1 MPEKTKKYSMKI
13 PKNLKDLF
21 QEYID
26 KNPDLGFTTVS
37 QFLLFVLQQKAYEIK
52 KELDKLKESK
62 NK

>member
-1 MPEKTKKYSMKI
+1 MPDKTDKYSMKI

-37 QFLLFVLQQKAYEIK
+37 QFLLFVLQQKAVEIK
-52 KELDKLKESK
+52 KELNKIKKE
-62 NK
+62 